1 MPCDL
6 TVSSST
12 GTYGIS
18 IGLGGGQEAATAADV
33 VVVDSNLRHLV
44 PSAAGEPIEV
54 VASEEVKTLAGVE
67 SLSLQLRA
75 RGVGRQSTMCAIGGG
90 SIQDLATLTAALYM
104 RGIQWTYVPTTLMA
118 MADSCIGGK
127 SAINAGGYKNL
138 LGNFNPP
145 SMIFVDPEVAVTLPE
160 VDLMCGV
167 AEAVKICYASGPE
180 DFVEFVDAVDVGSH
194 LDVSTLEALVTMALV
209 AKKRIVEVDEF
220 DTGERQLLNFGHT
233 FGHALEAAT
242 GMALPHGLGVA
253 IGMRAAVRHP
263 RAGSTDLTTSS
274 RRLLPAPLGACPL
287 GRVGAARRGLGEVP
301 GGIPVGQ
308 EAPARRLSGGA
319 TRGRWT
325 LAAPVA
331 CRAPTRA
338 SPNASRLLARPWR
351 RPDELRRAAV

>member
-33 VVVDSNLRHLV
+33 VVVDANLRHLV
-44 PSAAGEPIEV
+44 PSAVGEPIEV
-54 VASEEVKTLAGVE
+54 VASEDVKTLAGVE

-75 RGVGRQSTMCAIGGG
+75 RGVNRQSTMCAIGGG

-104 RGIQWTYVPTTLMA
+104 RGIRWTYVPTTLMA

-145 SMIFVDPEVAVTLPE
+145 SMIFVDPEVAATLPE

-167 AEAVKICYASGPE
+167 AEAVKICFVSGPE
-180 DFVEFVDAVDVGSH
+180 DFVRFVDAVDVGSY
-194 LDVSTLEALVTMALV
+194 LDVSTIEALVTMALV

-220 DTGERQLLNFGHT
+220 DIGERQLLNFGHT

-263 RAGSTDLTTSS
+263 MAGSTDLTESLDTYSQ
-274 RRLLPAPLGACPL
+274 RLLERALSDGWVTPAVDWERFQEAFQSDKKHLPDAYRVVLPGGDGRLMLLPLPRTDASLAQC
-287 GRVGAARRGLGEVP
+287 VEAARTAVE
-301 GGIPVGQ
+301 
-308 EAPARRLSGGA
+308 E
-319 TRGRWT
+319 TR
-325 LAAPVA
+325 
-331 CRAPTRA
+331 
-338 SPNASRLLARPWR
+338 
-351 RPDELRRAAV
+351 

>member
-12 GTYGIS
+12 GTYSIS
-18 IGLGGGQEAATAADV
+18 IGMGGRQEAATAADV
-33 VVVDSNLRHLV
+33 VVVDSSLRHLV

-104 RGIQWTYVPTTLMA
+104 RGIRWTYVPTTLMA

-145 SMIFVDPEVAVTLPE
+145 SMVFVDPEVATTLPE

-180 DFVEFVDAVDVGSH
+180 DFGEFMDAVDVGSH

-209 AKKRIVEVDEF
+209 AKKRIIEVDEF

-233 FGHALEAAT
+233 FGHALEVAT

-253 IGMRAAVRHP
+253 VGMRAAVRHP
-263 RAGSTDLTTSS
+263 RAGSTDLTTSLDAYS
-274 RRLLPAPLGACPL
+274 QRLLERALRDGWVPPAVDWERFQAAFQSDKKHLPDAYRVVLPGDD
-287 GRVGAARRGLGEVP
+287 GRLLLLSLPRTDHSLAQCLEAARTAVE
-301 GGIPVGQ
+301 
-308 EAPARRLSGGA
+308 E
-319 TRGRWT
+319 TR
-325 LAAPVA
+325 
-331 CRAPTRA
+331 
-338 SPNASRLLARPWR
+338 
-351 RPDELRRAAV
+351 